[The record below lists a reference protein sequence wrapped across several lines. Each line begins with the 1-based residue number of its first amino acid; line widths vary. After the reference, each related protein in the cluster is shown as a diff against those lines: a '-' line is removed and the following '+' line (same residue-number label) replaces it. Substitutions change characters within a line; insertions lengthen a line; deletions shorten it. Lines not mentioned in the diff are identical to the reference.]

1 MKQVLDFPDREA
13 IEQQAAEWLIRLDG
27 DEPLTTKEISAL
39 REWMHRSPTHKAEL
53 NSFDEFWSNQSLV
66 ALPISLEDLYESQP
80 ALSSSTSRWSTAL
93 FGRPG
98 FSALAAIAL
107 VGLLI
112 IFPLTDNI
120 TNNGLYAAAV
130 GEQRQLELPDG
141 SVIYLNTNSQVQIDY
156 TDTTRNIVLLQGEAH
171 FDVAKNPQRPFN
183 VYAGGGL
190 VQAVGTAFT
199 VFFKEDQDIDVTVT
213 EGKVALSSLAIRQG
227 QLQVATTA
235 STATRAAPKQQQAGN
250 TSPSV
255 KPTSKEP
262 EANPNTNHALAYY
275 ATIPV
280 DKLGEL
286 EAGQVTT
293 LVVAQQPQAQSTYK
307 LDQIKTIAQDEL
319 ERRGAWRSGLLIFT
333 GNSLEEVVAEI
344 SRYTTLNIE
353 IVDPELKKI
362 RIGGQFSVDGSTSA
376 LFDALEANFGLT
388 ITQLDYNRVKISA
401 AKKNKIN

>member
-1 MKQVLDFPDREA
+1 MKQILEFPDREA

-27 DEPLTTKEISAL
+27 DTPLAPLEIEAL
-39 REWMHRSPTHKAEL
+39 REWMHRSPAHKAEL
-53 NSFDEFWSNQSLV
+53 NSFGDFWSNQSLV
-66 ALPISLEDLYESQP
+66 ALPITLEDLYQSQP
-80 ALSSSTSRWSTAL
+80 APPVKTWQWRAPQFTAL
-93 FGRPG
+93 ATF
-98 FSALAAIAL
+98 AL
-107 VGLLI
+107 VGLLL
-112 IFPLTDNI
+112 IFTLSDNS

-156 TDTTRNIVLLQGEAH
+156 TATTRNILLLQGEAH
-171 FDVAKNPQRPFN
+171 FDVAKNPERPFN

-199 VFFKEDQDIDVTVT
+199 VFFKDDEAIDVTVT
-213 EGKVALSSLAIRQG
+213 EGKVALSALSIKQG
-227 QLQVATTA
+227 QLQVGTAGKRATPT
-235 STATRAAPKQQQAGN
+235 QQQASN

-255 KPTSKEP
+255 KPATKTP
-262 EANPNTNHALAYY
+262 EANPNSNQALAYY
-275 ATIPV
+275 ASIPV

-293 LVVAQQPQAQSTYK
+293 LIVAQQPQAQSTYK

-333 GNSLEEVVAEI
+333 GNSLEDVVAEI

-353 IVDPELKKI
+353 IVDPALKKI

-388 ITQLDYNRVKISA
+388 VTQLDYNRVKISA
-401 AKKNKIN
+401 ATKNKTE

>member
-171 FDVAKNPQRPFN
+171 FDVAKNPRRPFN

-213 EGKVALSSLAIRQG
+213 EGKVALSSLAIKQG
-227 QLQVATTA
+227 QLQA
-235 STATRAAPKQQQAGN
+235 ATRATPKQQQVGN

-262 EANPNTNHALAYY
+262 EANPNTNQALVYY

-307 LDQIKTIAQDEL
+307 LDQIKTIAKDEL

>member
-1 MKQVLDFPDREA
+1 M
-13 IEQQAAEWLIRLDG
+13 
-27 DEPLTTKEISAL
+27 
-39 REWMHRSPTHKAEL
+39 
-53 NSFDEFWSNQSLV
+53 
-66 ALPISLEDLYESQP
+66 
-80 ALSSSTSRWSTAL
+80 
-93 FGRPG
+93 
-98 FSALAAIAL
+98 
-107 VGLLI
+107 
-112 IFPLTDNI
+112 
-120 TNNGLYAAAV
+120 

-156 TDTTRNIVLLQGEAH
+156 TATTRNILLLQGEAH
-171 FDVAKNPQRPFN
+171 FDVAKNPGRPFN

-199 VFFKEDQDIDVTVT
+199 VFFKDDEAIDVTVT
-213 EGKVALSSLAIRQG
+213 EGKVALSALSIKQG
-227 QLQVATTA
+227 QLQVGTAGKRATPT
-235 STATRAAPKQQQAGN
+235 QQQASN

-255 KPTSKEP
+255 KPATKTP
-262 EANPNTNHALAYY
+262 EANPNSNQALAYY
-275 ATIPV
+275 ASIPV

-293 LVVAQQPQAQSTYK
+293 LIVAQQPQAQSTYK

-333 GNSLEEVVAEI
+333 GNSLEDVVAEI

-353 IVDPELKKI
+353 IVDPALKKI

-388 ITQLDYNRVKISA
+388 VTQLDYNRVKISA
-401 AKKNKIN
+401 ATKNKTE

>member
-53 NSFDEFWSNQSLV
+53 NSFGEFWSNQSLV
-66 ALPISLEDLYESQP
+66 ALPISLEDLNESQP
-80 ALSSSTSRWSTAL
+80 ALSSRTSRWSTTL

-112 IFPLTDNI
+112 IFPLTDNS

-156 TDTTRNIVLLQGEAH
+156 TATTRNILLLQGEAH
-171 FDVAKNPQRPFN
+171 FDVAKNPERPFN

-199 VFFKEDQDIDVTVT
+199 VFFKDDEAIDVTVT
-213 EGKVALSSLAIRQG
+213 EGKVALSALSIKQG
-227 QLQVATTA
+227 QLQVGTAGKRATPT
-235 STATRAAPKQQQAGN
+235 QQQASN

-255 KPTSKEP
+255 KPATKTP
-262 EANPNTNHALAYY
+262 EANPNSNQALAYY
-275 ATIPV
+275 ASIPV

-293 LVVAQQPQAQSTYK
+293 LIVAQQPQAQSTYK
-307 LDQIKTIAQDEL
+307 LDQIQTIAQDEL

-333 GNSLEEVVAEI
+333 GNSLEDVVAEI

-353 IVDPELKKI
+353 IVDPALKKI

-376 LFDALEANFGLT
+376 LFDALEANFGL
-388 ITQLDYNRVKISA
+388 IVTQLDYNRVKISA
-401 AKKNKIN
+401 ATKNKTE

>member
-1 MKQVLDFPDREA
+1 MKQILEFPDREA

-27 DEPLTTKEISAL
+27 DTPLAPLEIEAL
-39 REWMHRSPTHKAEL
+39 REWMHRSPAHKAEL
-53 NSFDEFWSNQSLV
+53 NSFGDFWSNQSLV
-66 ALPISLEDLYESQP
+66 ALPITLEDLYQSQP
-80 ALSSSTSRWSTAL
+80 APPVKTWQWRAPQFTAL
-93 FGRPG
+93 ATF
-98 FSALAAIAL
+98 AL
-107 VGLLI
+107 VGLLL
-112 IFPLTDNI
+112 IFTLSDNS

-156 TDTTRNIVLLQGEAH
+156 TATTRNILLLQGEAH
-171 FDVAKNPQRPFN
+171 FDVAKNPERPFN

-199 VFFKEDQDIDVTVT
+199 VFFKDDEAIDVTVT
-213 EGKVALSSLAIRQG
+213 EGKVALSALSIKQG
-227 QLQVATTA
+227 QLQVGPAGKRATPT
-235 STATRAAPKQQQAGN
+235 QQQASN

-255 KPTSKEP
+255 KPATKTP
-262 EANPNTNHALAYY
+262 EANPNSNQALAYY
-275 ATIPV
+275 ASIPV

-293 LVVAQQPQAQSTYK
+293 LIVAQQPQAQSTYK

-333 GNSLEEVVAEI
+333 GNSLEDVVAEI

-353 IVDPELKKI
+353 IVDPALKKI

-388 ITQLDYNRVKISA
+388 VTQLDYNRVKISA
-401 AKKNKIN
+401 ATKNKTE

>member
-1 MKQVLDFPDREA
+1 MKQILDFPDREA

-27 DEPLTTKEISAL
+27 DEPLTPAEIESL
-39 REWMHRSPTHKAEL
+39 REWMHRSPAHKAEL
-53 NSFDEFWSNQSLV
+53 NSFGEFWSNQSLV
-66 ALPISLEDLYESQP
+66 ALPISLEELYQGQSAPPVKIWQWRAP
-80 ALSSSTSRWSTAL
+80 HFTAL
-93 FGRPG
+93 ATF
-98 FSALAAIAL
+98 AL
-107 VGLLI
+107 VGLLFI
-112 IFPLTDNI
+112 VALSDNI

-130 GEQRQLELPDG
+130 GEQRELELPDG
-141 SVIYLNTNSQVQIDY
+141 SVIYLNTNSQVQVDY
-156 TDTTRNIVLLQGEAH
+156 TDTTRNILLLQGEAH
-171 FDVAKNPQRPFN
+171 FDVAKNPERSFN

-190 VQAVGTAFT
+190 VQAIGTAFT
-199 VFFKEDQDIDVTVT
+199 VFFKDDEAIDVTVT
-213 EGKVALSSLAIRQG
+213 EGKVALSALSIKQG
-227 QLQVATTA
+227 EIDATEAAEHSITEHSISKHSSTKKAAAKNSEKGSQQPSPNQA
-235 STATRAAPKQQQAGN
+235 S
-250 TSPSV
+250 
-255 KPTSKEP
+255 
-262 EANPNTNHALAYY
+262 AYY

-293 LVVAQQPQAQSTYK
+293 LVIAQESQAQSTYK
-307 LDQIKTIAQDEL
+307 LDHIKTIAQDEL

-401 AKKNKIN
+401 ATKNKTD

>member
-1 MKQVLDFPDREA
+1 MKQILEFPDREA

-27 DEPLTTKEISAL
+27 DTPLAPLEIEAL
-39 REWMHRSPTHKAEL
+39 REWMHRSPAHKAEL
-53 NSFDEFWSNQSLV
+53 NSFGDFWSSQSLV
-66 ALPISLEDLYESQP
+66 ALPITLEDLYQSQP
-80 ALSSSTSRWSTAL
+80 APPVKTWQWRAPQFT
-93 FGRPG
+93 G
-98 FSALAAIAL
+98 LATFAL
-107 VGLLI
+107 VGLLL
-112 IFPLTDNI
+112 IFTLSDNS

-171 FDVAKNPQRPFN
+171 FDVAKNPERPFN

-199 VFFKEDQDIDVTVT
+199 VFFKDDEAIDVTVT
-213 EGKVALSSLAIRQG
+213 EGKVALSALSIKQG
-227 QLQVATTA
+227 QLQVATTVTRA
-235 STATRAAPKQQQAGN
+235 SAATRAATTQQQANN
-250 TSPSV
+250 TSPNV
-255 KPTSKEP
+255 KLATKTS
-262 EANPNTNHALAYY
+262 EANPNSNQALAYY
-275 ATIPV
+275 ASIPV

-307 LDQIKTIAQDEL
+307 LDQIKTIAKDEL

-353 IVDPELKKI
+353 IVDAELKKI

-401 AKKNKIN
+401 ATKK

>member
-1 MKQVLDFPDREA
+1 MKQILEFPDREA

-27 DEPLTTKEISAL
+27 DTPLAPLEIEAL
-39 REWMHRSPTHKAEL
+39 REWMHRSPAHKAEL
-53 NSFDEFWSNQSLV
+53 NSFGDFWSNQSLV
-66 ALPISLEDLYESQP
+66 ALPITLEDLYQSQP
-80 ALSSSTSRWSTAL
+80 APPVKTWQWRAPQFTAL
-93 FGRPG
+93 ATF
-98 FSALAAIAL
+98 AL
-107 VGLLI
+107 VGLLL
-112 IFPLTDNI
+112 IFTLSDNS

-156 TDTTRNIVLLQGEAH
+156 TATTRNILLLQGEAH
-171 FDVAKNPQRPFN
+171 FDVAKNPERPFN

-199 VFFKEDQDIDVTVT
+199 VFFKDDEAIDVTVT
-213 EGKVALSSLAIRQG
+213 EGKVALSALSIKQG
-227 QLQVATTA
+227 QLQVGTAGKRATPT
-235 STATRAAPKQQQAGN
+235 QQQASN

-255 KPTSKEP
+255 KPATKTP
-262 EANPNTNHALAYY
+262 EANPNSNQALAYY
-275 ATIPV
+275 ASIPV

-293 LVVAQQPQAQSTYK
+293 LIVAQQPQAQSTYK
-307 LDQIKTIAQDEL
+307 LDQIQTIAQDEL

-333 GNSLEEVVAEI
+333 GNSLEDVVAEI

-353 IVDPELKKI
+353 IVDPALKKI

-388 ITQLDYNRVKISA
+388 VTQLDYNRVKISA
-401 AKKNKIN
+401 ATKNKTE

>member
-27 DEPLTTKEISAL
+27 DEPLATAEISAL
-39 REWMHRSPTHKAEL
+39 REWMHRSPAHKAEI
-53 NSFDEFWSNQSLV
+53 NSFGEFWSNQSLV
-66 ALPISLEDLYESQP
+66 ALPISLEELYQSQP
-80 ALSSSTSRWSTAL
+80 ASSPNTSLWRTAL

-98 FSALAAIAL
+98 FSALAALAL
-107 VGLLI
+107 VGLLV

-130 GEQRQLELPDG
+130 GEQRELKLPDG

-156 TDTTRNIVLLQGEAH
+156 TATTRNILLLQGEAH
-171 FDVAKNPQRPFN
+171 FDVAKNPQRPFK

-199 VFFKEDQDIDVTVT
+199 VFFKEDEAIDVTVT
-213 EGKVALSSLAIRQG
+213 EGKVALSALSIKQAQIQTAD
-227 QLQVATTA
+227 VANK
-235 STATRAAPKQQQAGN
+235 TATKHSAKDSEQP
-250 TSPSV
+250 SP
-255 KPTSKEP
+255 
-262 EANPNTNHALAYY
+262 NQALAYY

-293 LVVAQQPQAQSTYK
+293 FVMAQKPQAQSTYK
-307 LDQIKTIAQDEL
+307 LDQIKTIAKDEL

-333 GNSLEEVVAEI
+333 GNSLEDVVAEI

-362 RIGGQFSVDGSTSA
+362 RIGGQFSVDGSTNA

-388 ITQLDYNRVKISA
+388 ITQLDYSRVKISA
-401 AKKNKIN
+401 AQKNKTD